1 MITGMLGK
9 AKGQI
14 LHVAACLQMFFD
26 DSATTNEE
34 MDDETE
40 QSMNME
46 IEQVEELPTLI
57 NADAIAAAINFVQ
70 VCCQHTLYITG
81 RHLLADEVNKYKYT
95 EGTVYDVY
103 TCITSIVTLKSCT
116 YHTYCNNTVCISGNT
131 EVCTFLQAN
140 IDQKPAP

>member
-14 LHVAACLQMFFD
+14 LRVAACLHMFFD
-26 DSATTNEE
+26 DSATSNKE

-46 IEQVEELPTLI
+46 IELPTLI

-81 RHLLADEVNKYKYT
+81 RQLIADEVNKYKYT

-103 TCITSIVTLKSCT
+103 TCVTSIVTLKSCT
-116 YHTYCNNTVCISGNT
+116 YHTYCSNTVCISGNT
-131 EVCTFLQAN
+131 EVCTFSQAN
-140 IDQKPAP
+140 IEQKPVP